1 VNQLAQFLQYTQKV
15 FDLPRA
21 LAGVRARRQDPEVS
35 TCAVLLCLLLGVV
48 LRIPSYLDLAQQSKR
63 RRWRHLCHLKRA
75 VADDMFDHVTER
87 LVVEDLRLSLVGAV
101 KRLKA
106 NKALESCKINGLLWL
121 SLDANEHFKSRSRC
135 CGRCCQRQVEET
147 DQDGHKHK
155 VTEYYHRYVFAQ
167 INGPKLNVVIDVEPI
182 RPGQDEC
189 AAALRLLGRVRR
201 LYGPRFFDGVT
212 ADAWYAKGP
221 FLRALDKLGWLWA
234 VVLKREDMEV
244 YQEALTLSRGQK
256 PDAAFRDQERRREV
270 KLWQVKDLRFSDGYD
285 KPVCVV
291 LSEERWTETKVQGG
305 KKSARAQQSQWMWV
319 ACQALAAVYAPG
331 PIYQAGHR
339 RWGIENKAFNELTQA
354 YHLEHCYHHDPT
366 SMLSQMLILVLGFTL
381 FTAFAQLHSQL
392 IRLGDTTLKALTDL
406 LNLALEHD
414 LPWERWFQPG

>member
-1 VNQLAQFLQYTQKV
+1 VNQLAQFLNYIQKV
-15 FDLPRA
+15 FALKRV

-35 TCAVLLCLLLGVV
+35 TYAVLLCLLLGVV

-63 RRWRHLCHLKRA
+63 RGWRHLCHLPRS

-87 LVVEDLRLSLVGAV
+87 LVVEDVRAAPVQVV

-135 CGRCCQRQVEET
+135 CECCCQREIQET
-147 DQDGHKHK
+147 DAQGCKHK

-182 RPGQDEC
+182 RPGEDEC

-221 FLRALDKLGWLWA
+221 FLRALDKLGWLWVA
-234 VVLKREDMEV
+234 VLKREDMEV
-244 YQEALTLSRGQK
+244 YQEALALSRGQK
-256 PDAAFRDQERRREV
+256 PDALFRDQERGREV
-270 KLWQVKDLRFSDGYD
+270 KLWQVSDLRFSDGYD
-285 KPVCVV
+285 KNVSVV
-291 LSEERWTETKVQGG
+291 LSEERWSETKIAGG
-305 KKSARAQQSQWMWV
+305 KKSAQAQQSQWMWV
-319 ACQALAAVYAPG
+319 SCHKLAGAYP
-331 PIYQAGHR
+331 PRLTYQAGHR
-339 RWGIENKAFNELTQA
+339 RWGIENKAFNELTQG

-366 SMLSQMLILVLGFTL
+366 SMLVQMLILVLGFTL
-381 FTAFAQLHSQL
+381 FSAFAQLHSQL
-392 IRLGDTTLKALTDL
+392 IRQGSTTLKALTDL
-406 LNLALEHD
+406 LNLGLEQALD
-414 LPWERWFQPG
+414 WQLWFDTS